1 MAQEGQ
7 RPRLERKRILILFPD
22 EWDLAA
28 AQDERF
34 RDRYDFRFEGFDLF
48 RFPGNARLFTF
59 NALSFARRIA
69 AKYRHAGLAAVT
81 TADEQFGPVTAA
93 LVCSE
98 LGLPGTPLEAVLT
111 AQHKYYAREAFG
123 RIAPEANPAYGLI
136 PFDFTRSEDVP
147 LPYPCYVK
155 PVKAAFSVLAR
166 RVDDFRGLQELA
178 DFAWFERAI
187 IKRLVKPFGDVMRAR
202 SSYSIDPYHLIA
214 EGIMAGRQ
222 VTLNGFARQG
232 AVRMLGTV
240 DSLMYPGTD
249 HFLRFQYPSML
260 PAQVLERMERL
271 AVRLVTGIGFR
282 HGMFNIE
289 MIWDEHED
297 TVRVVE
303 INPRSAGQFYD
314 LFERV
319 DGYSLFEAALALD
332 SGEDPAVRHRQGRCS
347 VAASFV
353 LRDFTGAGLRRQ
365 PSTAQV
371 RALRQAHPAAR
382 IMVYPKRGADLRR
395 EMKWLGSYRYGVCNI
410 GGAGFEDMFAQYRRI
425 CEAID
430 FHPADHEVPGLDSLL
445 AQVGAGQD

>member
-1 MAQEGQ
+1 M
-7 RPRLERKRILILFPD
+7 ERKRILILFPD
-22 EWDLAA
+22 EWDMAA
-28 AQDERF
+28 ARDVRF

-59 NALSFARRIA
+59 NALSFAARIA
-69 AKYRHAGLAAVT
+69 AKYRNTGVSAIT
-81 TADEQFGPVTAA
+81 TADEQFGPIAAA
-93 LVCSE
+93 LVSAD

-136 PFDFTRSEDVP
+136 PFDFTRSGDVP

-166 RVDDFRGLQELA
+166 RIDDFSGLQELA
-178 DFAWFERAI
+178 NFTWFERAI
-187 IKRLVKPFGDVMRAR
+187 IKRLVKPFGDVMKVR
-202 SSYSIDPYHLIA
+202 SAYTIDPYHLIA
-214 EGIMAGRQ
+214 EEIMSGRQ
-222 VTLNGFARQG
+222 VTLNGFAREG
-232 AVRMLGTV
+232 VVRMLGTV

-260 PAQVLERMERL
+260 PAPVLERMETL
-271 AVRLVTGIGFR
+271 AQRLVTGIGFR

-289 MIWDEHED
+289 MIWNERDD
-297 TVRVVE
+297 RIRVVE

-314 LFERV
+314 LFEHV
-319 DGYSLFEAALALD
+319 DGYSLFEAVLALD
-332 SGEDPAVRHRQGRCS
+332 SGEAPVVRHRQGRCS

-353 LRDFTGAGLRRQ
+353 LRDFTGIGLRRQ
-365 PSTAQV
+365 PSDAGIKAVQD
-371 RALRQAHPAAR
+371 AHPAAR
-382 IMVYPKRGADLRR
+382 IMFYPKRGADLKR

-410 GGAGFEDMFAQYRRI
+410 GGVSFEDMFAQFRHI
-425 CEAID
+425 CASID
-430 FHPADHEVPGLDSLL
+430 FHPSDHEVPELESLL